1 MDLILGMACGIAVC
15 CLIKK
20 LQQLSDNKFT
30 AGEEEHCKNCSFKKA
45 VMESLDDEQ
54 A

>member
-1 MDLILGMACGIAVC
+1 MEVVLYFAAGIGFVKLIDK
-15 CLIKK
+15 LI
-20 LQQLSDNKFT
+20 DMRTNKFT
-30 AGEEEHCKNCSFKKA
+30 AGEEQQCKNCCFKKA

>member
-20 LQQLSDNKFT
+20 LQQLNKFT
-30 AGEEEHCKNCSFKKA
+30 AGEEEQCKNCCFKKA